1 MDLLENLLLALLP
14 AVLCL
19 WAYRAGARSQVR
31 ERRDAAPPTAAP
43 LSERKQPKETPEERR
58 LRQIMANVEAY
69 DGTAKGQKEVV

>member
-14 AVLCL
+14 AALCF
-19 WAYRAGARSQVR
+19 WAYRQGL
-31 ERRDAAPPTAAP
+31 RDGGKETEKPPRLVLRPRGKRPA
-43 LSERKQPKETPEERR
+43 ETPEERR